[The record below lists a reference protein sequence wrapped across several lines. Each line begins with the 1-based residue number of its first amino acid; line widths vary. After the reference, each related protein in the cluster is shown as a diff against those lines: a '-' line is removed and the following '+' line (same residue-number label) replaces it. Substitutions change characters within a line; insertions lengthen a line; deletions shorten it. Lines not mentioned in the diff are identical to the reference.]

1 MTIMCACGC
10 GKELSDSECKLNQWG
25 EMETMREECRKLGR
39 GEGLSVGESLTNMYN
54 EILLVMYR
62 NGQIDS
68 FPDDVEDRVKYAAE
82 TD

>member
-1 MTIMCACGC
+1 MSLLCICGC
-10 GKELSDSECKLNQWG
+10 GKELPDSEYKINQWG
-25 EMETMREECRKLGR
+25 ELETMREECRKLGR

-68 FPDDVEDRVKYAAE
+68 FPDGVDDRVLHSVED
-82 TD
+82 